1 MAVIDVAVE
10 RKARAAVSI
19 LARRA
24 HVRAAYLFGSRVEG
38 KADPWS
44 DIDIA
49 AFIDEADTW
58 DLDQRVAA
66 CVEPQHAVGNEIE
79 LHLFSTR
86 WLRDPPRAS
95 FAQYVLRHGVPLD
108 IDALESHDNTS
119 SQAGHDRHVP

>member
-1 MAVIDVAVE
+1 MAVVDVAIKQ
-10 RKARAAVSI
+10 KARAAVRV

-38 KADPWS
+38 TADQWS

-49 AFIDEADTW
+49 AFIDEADAW

-66 CVEPQHAVGNEIE
+66 CVEPQQLVGNDIE

-86 WLRDPPRAS
+86 SLRNPPRAS

-108 IDALESHDNTS
+108 IDEADT
-119 SQAGHDRHVP
+119 QTK